1 MHSESEVVEHSERQ
15 QRRMDTVYH
24 EPSLGDVVDE
34 ADGITIDHH
43 QVYYTLSMQHCTM
56 HMTVSQPS
64 NLCIMVSV
72 CM

>member
-43 QVYYTLSMQHCTM
+43 QVYYFS
-56 HMTVSQPS
+56 S
-64 NLCIMVSV
+64 
-72 CM
+72 